1 MAASTLDAPETKPQ
15 TAPAGRRRVS
25 RRTAGVA
32 AVVVLAVAAAWWF
45 LLRPGDEPHAEE
57 PVVAGP
63 VTTLEPITLNLA
75 DGRLLKV
82 GLALQL
88 PEAGE
93 GHGGGEVSGALA
105 LDEAIS
111 HLSAKTYDELIT
123 SEGRAQAK
131 AELSAQVAERYH
143 GEVLEVYFTQFLMQ

>member
-1 MAASTLDAPETKPQ
+1 MAAATLDAAQIPPK
-15 TAPAGRRRVS
+15 TASSRRRRPPRKVAVV
-25 RRTAGVA
+25 AGL
-32 AVVVLAVAAAWWF
+32 VVLALATAGWF
-45 LLRPGDEPHAEE
+45 LLRPAQEPHAEE
-57 PVVAGP
+57 PVAGP
-63 VTTLEPITLNLA
+63 VTTLEPITMNLA

-105 LDEAIS
+105 LDEAITHFS
-111 HLSAKTYDELIT
+111 GKTYDQLIT
-123 SEGRAQAK
+123 AEGRAQAK

-143 GEVLEVYFTQFLMQ
+143 GDVLEVYFTQFLMQ